1 MQVPLILRTN
11 HFLDLQTLHL
21 SRNMISSKLYS
32 SASDDDECAKNGDA
46 TVGYKEL
53 ELFSLHGDYH
63 HDNQHHNQNP
73 PDSSTSTHH
82 NPSNSSTSTQVSNS
96 TVVISHYSVN

>member
-1 MQVPLILRTN
+1 
-11 HFLDLQTLHL
+11 
-21 SRNMISSKLYS
+21 MISSKLYS

-53 ELFSLHGDYH
+53 DLFSLHGDYH

-82 NPSNSSTSTQVSNS
+82 NPSSSSTSTQVS
-96 TVVISHYSVN
+96 TVRLLFLITVLINFYNAPCGVNFR